1 MNSVCFSAISVQPF
15 TVLVDCYFNTEE
27 LPNQIAISSSE
38 FQRQIIV
45 SQKTDWI
52 RAISDYFITLSPVL
66 SAHLFISVS
75 HAQLDSPT

>member
-45 SQKTDWI
+45 SQKTDWV
-52 RAISDYFITLSPVL
+52 RASFLTI
-66 SAHLFISVS
+66 
-75 HAQLDSPT
+75 